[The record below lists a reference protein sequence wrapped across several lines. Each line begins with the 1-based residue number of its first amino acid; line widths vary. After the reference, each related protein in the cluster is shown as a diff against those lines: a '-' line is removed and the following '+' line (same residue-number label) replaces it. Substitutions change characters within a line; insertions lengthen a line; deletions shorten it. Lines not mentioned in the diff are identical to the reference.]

1 MAVVNTSGTNGEGG
15 QEERRTVQK
24 CAEIVRDR
32 LGGLPLWSHCV
43 LPMFKATERLAWGR
57 PGTPTSSSCMRNIR
71 WCICDRTQ
79 LAQTAGPTAK
89 WTLRIWTRTLVCWK
103 TLEAHCWTVQICLH
117 HPHFTHVRWSNA
129 SRFPSSAS
137 IKRRACSISHQKTT
151 WCKAKASCKG
161 TSKNSVTMWHR
172 VFRPATGNMFTS
184 SLRWFLNCFS
194 QLNLSIAMWQGI
206 VLFVCS
212 VMYYDWSVLGGGR
225 EKGPK

>member
-24 CAEIVRDR
+24 CAEIVRDH

-43 LPMFKATERLAWGR
+43 LPMFKATEHLAWGR
-57 PGTPTSSSCMRNIR
+57 QGTPTSSSCMRNIR

-79 LAQTAGPTAK
+79 LAQTAGLTAK

-137 IKRRACSISHQKTT
+137 IKRIACSISHQKTT

-161 TSKNSVTMWHR
+161 TSKNSVTLWHH
-172 VFRPATGNMFTS
+172 VFRHLPQVTRLHHHYGGFWTV
-184 SLRWFLNCFS
+184 FH
-194 QLNLSIAMWQGI
+194 NLICRLQCDKTLFC
-206 VLFVCS
+206 LFVLWCITTGLF
-212 VMYYDWSVLGGGR
+212 WGG